1 MRRREGS
8 MGSKVVQ
15 AMSIRKSTQYIYD
28 QEDVLKAL
36 GFNLGKKFWGSIH
49 CDGINRVT
57 VEIHERKP

>member
-1 MRRREGS
+1 MRV
-8 MGSKVVQ
+8 KAVQ
-15 AMSIRKSTQYIYD
+15 PMSIHKSTQYIYD

-36 GFNLGKKFWGSIH
+36 GFSPGKKFWGSVH